1 MLVHGR
7 SCGGREGSFMHR
19 VVTAGIDAGRGR
31 ERQVR
36 QRCYSGLPDG
46 PICGGLRLGAT
57 PNNGGGT

>member
-1 MLVHGR
+1 
-7 SCGGREGSFMHR
+7 MHR
-19 VVTAGIDAGRGR
+19 VVTAGIDAGRGCGR

-46 PICGGLRLGAT
+46 PICSGLRLGAT